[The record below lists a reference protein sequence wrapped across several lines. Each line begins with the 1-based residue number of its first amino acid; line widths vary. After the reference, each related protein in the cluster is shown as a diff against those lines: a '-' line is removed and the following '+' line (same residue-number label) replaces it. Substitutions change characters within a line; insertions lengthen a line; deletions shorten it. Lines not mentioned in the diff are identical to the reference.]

1 MAQLDSYIRGV
12 DSIEL
17 QLTLEDEDGD
27 PIDTDT
33 LDEIT
38 VEIITKKKGIPEND
52 VYWTGTVTGGTVEE
66 TTPASGIITCYID
79 YQSTEDWPISLRYW
93 ARTTIEQTD
102 ADFTSGIKVSVS
114 DEPVFR
120 LRIA

>member
-1 MAQLDSYIRGV
+1 MALDSYVRGL

-17 QLTLEDEDGD
+17 ELTLTDEDGD
-27 PIDTDT
+27 PIDTDG

-52 VYWTGTVTGGTVEE
+52 VYWTGTLTGGTVEE
-66 TTPASGIITCYID
+66 TTPASGVITCYID
-79 YQSTEDWPISLRYW
+79 YQETDDWPISLRYW

-102 ADFTSGIKVSVS
+102 AAFTSGIKVSVS

-120 LRIA
+120 MRIE

>member
-52 VYWTGTVTGGTVEE
+52 VYWTGTLTGGTVED

-79 YQSTEDWPISLRYW
+79 YQDTEDWPISLRYW

-114 DEPVFR
+114 EEPVFR
-120 LRIA
+120 MRIE

>member
-1 MAQLDSYIRGV
+1 MAELDSYVRGV

-17 QLTLEDEDGD
+17 ELTLTDEDGD
-27 PIDTDT
+27 AINTA
-33 LDEIT
+33 LLYEIT

-52 VYWTGTVTGGTVEE
+52 VYWTGTLTGGTVEE
-66 TTPASGIITCYID
+66 TTPASGVITCYID
-79 YQSTEDWPISLRYW
+79 YQETDDWPISLRYW

>member
-1 MAQLDSYIRGV
+1 MAELDSYVRGV

-17 QLTLEDEDGD
+17 ELTLTDEDGD
-27 PIDTDT
+27 PIDTDL

-52 VYWTGTVTGGTVEE
+52 VYWTGTLTGGTVEE
-66 TTPASGIITCYID
+66 TTPASGVITCYID
-79 YQSTEDWPISLRYW
+79 YQETDDWPISLRYW

-102 ADFTSGIKVSVS
+102 AAFTSGIKVSVS

-120 LRIA
+120 MRIE